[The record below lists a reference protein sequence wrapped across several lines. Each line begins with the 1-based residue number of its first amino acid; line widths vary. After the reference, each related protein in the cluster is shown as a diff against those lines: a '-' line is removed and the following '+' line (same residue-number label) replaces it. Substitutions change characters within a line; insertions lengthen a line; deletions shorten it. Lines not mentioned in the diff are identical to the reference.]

1 MIKYGYWDMKTKD
14 FFPNCYL
21 KISNDNYEFN
31 GIIGSVKI
39 KINKPEKGEKKE
51 KDSKRMMIFIGVGP
65 KRYIQVNIIKIK
77 NYNKNVIGI
86 KGKGIAENKLN
97 KECDIVEVTDY
108 IFY

>member
-1 MIKYGYWDMKTKD
+1 MI
-14 FFPNCYL
+14 
-21 KISNDNYEFN
+21 
-31 GIIGSVKI
+31 
-39 KINKPEKGEKKE
+39 
-51 KDSKRMMIFIGVGP
+51 IFIGVGP